1 MTSDDLSPDQPPQPL
16 PQSLPLATAI
26 RSHVFDTVRLA
37 VPVMFSR
44 AGLLLLTLVDTMMVG
59 RFGAQDLAY
68 LSLGIGPQLVLMLV
82 AIGVLQ
88 GGIVLT
94 AQAYGAGE
102 YKSCGD
108 IWRVSLAHAA
118 VLGLIF
124 AGISMFGGTLT
135 RALGIEEDLA
145 RGAGAVAVQ
154 FAWGM
159 PGMLLYIACG
169 YLLEGI
175 RRPKVGMVITLSAN
189 LVNVALNIPF
199 IYGWGNVIP
208 AMGATGA
215 VGVTSFIRWMLFV
228 VILAYVIFVLDREK
242 YGIHME
248 VRDLLTD
255 KARTLGRRIRRLGA
269 PMGISQA
276 VESSA
281 MAGLIFMAG
290 NMGAVAT
297 ASHQVTMN
305 VVQFFYMIA
314 IGMGAAASVRVGF
327 AVGGRD
333 LHSVR
338 LSGWTAVGLLASI
351 MIPTAL
357 VIVSLPVAIASVFTS
372 DPGVLEI
379 AKVSVVIGGLL
390 ITFNG
395 TMNVLMGSL
404 RGTGDVWV
412 PMGIQSFSFWVVAVP
427 LASYFGFG
435 SGFGGGVGGEPGF
448 LHVAGMGQNAG
459 APGLIFGLFMGVL
472 VACLLLGLRFWY
484 VASRPISRR

>member
-1 MTSDDLSPDQPPQPL
+1 MTPDDTPEDPSQILTAPPIPL
-16 PQSLPLATAI
+16 PTAI
-26 RSHVFDTVRLA
+26 RAHALDTIKLA
-37 VPVMFSR
+37 VPVMLSR

-102 YKSCGD
+102 YEECGT
-108 IWRVSLAHAA
+108 IWRVNLAHAL

-124 AGISMFGGTLT
+124 AGVSMLGGTLT
-135 RALGIEEDLA
+135 RAMGIEESLA
-145 RGAGAVAVQ
+145 SGAGAVAVQ

-189 LVNVALNIPF
+189 LVNVLLNIPF

-215 VGVTSFIRWMLFV
+215 VGVTSFIRWLLFA
-228 VILAYVIFVLDREK
+228 VILIYVVFVLDREK
-242 YGIHME
+242 FGIHLE
-248 VRDLLTD
+248 VRDLLTE
-255 KARTLGRRIRRLGA
+255 KARALGRRIRRLGA

-290 NMGAVAT
+290 NMGAIAT

-305 VVQFFYMIA
+305 VVQFFYMVA

-327 AVGGRD
+327 AVGGSD
-333 LHSVR
+333 LHGVR
-338 LSGWTAVGLLASI
+338 HSGWTAVGLLASI

-357 VIVSLPVAIASVFTS
+357 VIVSAPVGIASVFTS
-372 DPGVLEI
+372 DAGVLEI
-379 AKVSVVIGGLL
+379 AKVSVVIGGVL

-404 RGTGDVWV
+404 RGTGDVWI
-412 PMGIQSFSFWVVAVP
+412 PMGIQGFSFWVVAVP
-427 LASYFGFG
+427 LASWFGFG
-435 SGFGGGVGGEPGF
+435 KGPDF

-459 APGLIFGLFMGVL
+459 APGLIFGLFIGVL
-472 VACLLLGLRFWY
+472 VACLLLGVRFWY
-484 VASRPISRR
+484 VASRPIARR

>member
-1 MTSDDLSPDQPPQPL
+1 MPPDEIPPNPALPARSPAPL
-16 PQSLPLATAI
+16 
-26 RSHVFDTVRLA
+26 RSHIVDTARLA

-44 AGLLLLTLVDTMMVG
+44 AGLLLLTLVDTLMVG

-108 IWRVSLAHAA
+108 IWRVNLAHAL

-124 AGISMFGGTLT
+124 ACLSMFGGPLT
-135 RALGIEEDLA
+135 RALGIEDDLA
-145 RGAGAVAVQ
+145 RGAGAVAMQ

-189 LVNVALNIPF
+189 LVNVILNIPF
-199 IYGWGNVIP
+199 IYGWGTLIP

-215 VGVTSFIRWMLFV
+215 VGVTSFIRWLIFA
-228 VILAYVIFVLDREK
+228 VILIYVIFVLDREK

-248 VRDLLTD
+248 VRDLLTE
-255 KARTLGRRIRRLGA
+255 KARALGRRIRRFGA

-290 NMGAVAT
+290 NMGAIAT

-305 VVQFFYMIA
+305 VVQFFYMVA
-314 IGMGAAASVRVGF
+314 IGMGAAASVRVGIG
-327 AVGGRD
+327 VGARD
-333 LHSVR
+333 LHAVR
-338 LSGWTAVGLLASI
+338 ASGWTAVGLLASI

-357 VIVSLPVAIASVFTS
+357 IIISHPVAIASAFTG
-372 DPGVLEI
+372 DAGVLEI

-412 PMGIQSFSFWVVAVP
+412 PMGIQGFSFWVVAVP
-427 LASYFGFG
+427 LASHFGF
-435 SGFGGGVGGEPGF
+435 SGGPSF
-448 LHVAGMGQNAG
+448 LQVEGMGQNAG
-459 APGLIFGLFMGVL
+459 APGLIFGLFIGVL
-472 VACLLLGLRFWY
+472 VACLLLGLRFWF
-484 VASRPISRR
+484 VASRPIARR